1 MPIGQKGLGTSMD
14 RAAHQYAVG
23 PSVELFIVLYY
34 VYCIMFI
41 ILYLLLFIV
50 FSCLRYSTLLYL
62 VHVK

>member
-34 VYCIMFI
+34 VYYIIFITVYCI
-41 ILYLLLFIV
+41 
-50 FSCLRYSTLLYL
+50 
-62 VHVK
+62 